1 MSLRTLRELILEA
14 LLGTLLGAGSLR
26 EKTIRRRHV
35 PRSWEDA
42 AHSIRM
48 SMFGQEGAGSL
59 RLRLDDEM
67 TTGNHRGVQ

>member
-42 AHSIRM
+42 EHSIFRM
-48 SMFGQEGAGSL
+48 
-59 RLRLDDEM
+59 
-67 TTGNHRGVQ
+67 